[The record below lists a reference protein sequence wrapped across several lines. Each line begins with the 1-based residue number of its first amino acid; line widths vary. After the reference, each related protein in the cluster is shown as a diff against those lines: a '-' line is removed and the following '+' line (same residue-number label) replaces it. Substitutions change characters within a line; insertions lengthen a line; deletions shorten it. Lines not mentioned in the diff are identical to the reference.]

1 MLLRYMILLRR
12 VWVSLFLG
20 FKMYFWRLFWNFVI
34 LICCTCFA
42 KADAISDLYDALQMD
57 RVNEIIRVEGI
68 RDAKDTGEAYLSANS
83 AKRFVDQ
90 AKSVY
95 QLESMEQ
102 DFKRLLTENLSTADA
117 NEILLFYQLPI
128 GKLASELEVSAR
140 VAISETEIEEMAKT
154 ELKEAKALNNRRL
167 DDIGS
172 VIKTLELV
180 EQNLI
185 GAYAA
190 QFAFMN
196 ELSKLG
202 VLELTRQ
209 EMIDIITNDEEK
221 LKGEILE
228 WLMAFSHMAY
238 APMSD
243 EEFSVYND
251 FSKSDL
257 GIVLNKA
264 LFSAYNEMAKDQSQ
278 RLANILGEF
287 MKSEDL

>member
-1 MLLRYMILLRR
+1 
-12 VWVSLFLG
+12 
-20 FKMYFWRLFWNFVI
+20 MYFSRLSLNFIIVI
-34 LICCTCFA
+34 FCACFA

-57 RVNEIIRVEGI
+57 RVNEIIRAEGI
-68 RDAKDTGEAYLSANS
+68 RDARGTGEAYLSTNS
-83 AKRFVDQ
+83 VERFVEQ

-95 QLESMEQ
+95 QLDNMEK
-102 DFKRLLTENLSTADA
+102 DFKRLLTENLSTSEA
-117 NEILLFYQLPI
+117 NEILLFYRLPI

-154 ELKEAKALNNRRL
+154 KLKEAKALKNTRL
-167 DDIGS
+167 DEIES
-172 VIKTLELV
+172 VIKILELV

-190 QFAFMN
+190 QFAFMY

-202 VLELTRQ
+202 VLDLSRQ

-243 EEFSVYND
+243 EEFRVYND

-257 GIVLNKA
+257 GILLNKA
-264 LFSAYNEMAKDQSQ
+264 LFSVYNEMAKDQSQ
-278 RLANILGEF
+278 SLANILGEF
-287 MKSEDL
+287 MKSEEL

>member
-1 MLLRYMILLRR
+1 
-12 VWVSLFLG
+12 
-20 FKMYFWRLFWNFVI
+20 MYFWRLSRNIIIIIF
-34 LICCTCFA
+34 CACFA
-42 KADAISDLYDALQMD
+42 KADAISDLYDALLMD

-68 RDAKDTGEAYLSANS
+68 RDAQGTGEAYLSANS
-83 AKRFVDQ
+83 VERFVDQ

-95 QLESMEQ
+95 KLDSMEKE
-102 DFKRLLTENLSTADA
+102 FKRLLTENLSTSDA
-117 NEILLFYQLPI
+117 NEILLFYRRPI

-154 ELKEAKALNNRRL
+154 KLKEAKALKNTRL
-167 DDIGS
+167 DEIES

-190 QFAFMN
+190 QFAFMY

-202 VLELTRQ
+202 VLELSRQ

-243 EEFSVYND
+243 EQFSVYND

-257 GIVLNKA
+257 GIALNKA
-264 LFSAYNEMAKDQSQ
+264 LFSVYNEMAKDQSQ
-278 RLANILGEF
+278 SLANILGEF

>member
-1 MLLRYMILLRR
+1 MLLRSMILLSRL
-12 VWVSLFLG
+12 WVILFLG
-20 FKMYFWRLFWNFVI
+20 FKMYFWRLSRNFI
-34 LICCTCFA
+34 IIICCACFA
-42 KADAISDLYDALQMD
+42 RADAISDLYDALQMD

-68 RDAKDTGEAYLSANS
+68 RDAQGTGEAYLSANS
-83 AKRFVDQ
+83 VQRFVDQ

-95 QLESMEQ
+95 QLDIMEK
-102 DFKRLLTENLSTADA
+102 DFKRLLTENLSTSDA
-117 NEILLFYQLPI
+117 NEILLFYRRPI
-128 GKLASELEVSAR
+128 GKIASELEVSAR

-154 ELKEAKALNNRRL
+154 KLREATALKNTRL
-167 DDIGS
+167 DEIES

-190 QFAFMN
+190 QFAFMY

-202 VLELTRQ
+202 VLELSRQ

-257 GIVLNKA
+257 GIALNKA
-264 LFSAYNEMAKDQSQ
+264 LFSVYNEMAKDQSQ
-278 RLANILGEF
+278 SLANILGEF

>member
-1 MLLRYMILLRR
+1 
-12 VWVSLFLG
+12 
-20 FKMYFWRLFWNFVI
+20 MYFSRLSLIFIIVI
-34 LICCTCFA
+34 FCACFA

-57 RVNEIIRVEGI
+57 RVNEIIRAEGI
-68 RDAKDTGEAYLSANS
+68 RDARGTGEAYLSANS
-83 AKRFVDQ
+83 VERFVEQ

-95 QLESMEQ
+95 QLDNMEK
-102 DFKRLLTENLSTADA
+102 DFKRLLTENLSTSEA
-117 NEILLFYQLPI
+117 NEILLFYRLPI

-154 ELKEAKALNNRRL
+154 MLKEAKAIKNTRLNE
-167 DDIGS
+167 IES
-172 VIKTLELV
+172 VIKILELV

-190 QFAFMN
+190 QFAFMY

-202 VLELTRQ
+202 VLELSRQ

-243 EEFSVYND
+243 EEFRVYND

-257 GIVLNKA
+257 GILLNKA
-264 LFSAYNEMAKDQSQ
+264 LFSVYNEMAKDQSQ
-278 RLANILGEF
+278 SLANILGEF
-287 MKSEDL
+287 MKSEEL

>member
-1 MLLRYMILLRR
+1 MLLRSMILLSRL
-12 VWVSLFLG
+12 WVILFLG
-20 FKMYFWRLFWNFVI
+20 FKMYFWRLSRNFI
-34 LICCTCFA
+34 IIICCACFA

-68 RDAKDTGEAYLSANS
+68 RDAQGTGEAYLSANS
-83 AKRFVDQ
+83 VERFVDQ

-95 QLESMEQ
+95 QLDIMEK
-102 DFKRLLTENLSTADA
+102 DFKRLMTENLSTSDA
-117 NEILLFYQLPI
+117 NEILLFYRRPI
-128 GKLASELEVSAR
+128 GKIASELEVSAR

-154 ELKEAKALNNRRL
+154 KLKEAKALKNTRL
-167 DDIGS
+167 DEIES

-190 QFAFMN
+190 QFAFMY

-202 VLELTRQ
+202 VIELSRQ

-257 GIVLNKA
+257 GIALNRA
-264 LFSAYNEMAKDQSQ
+264 LFSVYNEMAKDQSQ
-278 RLANILGEF
+278 SLANILGEF

>member
-1 MLLRYMILLRR
+1 MVIFFWILNVFLASFRNFII
-12 VWVSLFLG
+12 VSF
-20 FKMYFWRLFWNFVI
+20 
-34 LICCTCFA
+34 CACFA
-42 KADAISDLYDALQMD
+42 KADDISDLYDALQMD

-68 RDAKDTGEAYLSANS
+68 RDAQGTGEAYLSANS
-83 AKRFVDQ
+83 VERFVDQ

-95 QLESMEQ
+95 QLDSMEK
-102 DFKRLLTENLSTADA
+102 DFKRLLTENLSTSDA
-117 NEILLFYQLPI
+117 SEILLFYRRPI
-128 GKLASELEVSAR
+128 GKIASELEVSAR

-154 ELKEAKALNNRRL
+154 KLEEAKALKNTRL
-167 DDIGS
+167 DEIES

-190 QFAFMN
+190 QFAFMY

-202 VLELTRQ
+202 VIELSRQ

-221 LKGEILE
+221 LKGEIFE

-243 EEFSVYND
+243 EQFSVYND

-257 GIVLNKA
+257 GIALNKA
-264 LFSAYNEMAKDQSQ
+264 LFSVYNEMAKDQSQ
-278 RLANILGEF
+278 SLANILGEF

>member
-57 RVNEIIRVEGI
+57 RVNEIIRAEGI
-68 RDAKDTGEAYLSANS
+68 RDARGTGEAYLSTNS
-83 AKRFVDQ
+83 VERFVEQ

-95 QLESMEQ
+95 QLDNMEK
-102 DFKRLLTENLSTADA
+102 DFKRLLTENLSTSEA
-117 NEILLFYQLPI
+117 NEILLFYRLPI

-154 ELKEAKALNNRRL
+154 MLKEAKAIKNTRLNE
-167 DDIGS
+167 IES
-172 VIKTLELV
+172 VIKILELV

-190 QFAFMN
+190 QFAFMY

-202 VLELTRQ
+202 VLDLSRQ

-243 EEFSVYND
+243 EEFRVYND

-257 GIVLNKA
+257 GILLNKA
-264 LFSAYNEMAKDQSQ
+264 LFSVYNEMAKDQSQ
-278 RLANILGEF
+278 SLANILGEF
-287 MKSEDL
+287 MISEDL

>member
-1 MLLRYMILLRR
+1 
-12 VWVSLFLG
+12 
-20 FKMYFWRLFWNFVI
+20 
-34 LICCTCFA
+34 
-42 KADAISDLYDALQMD
+42 MD

-68 RDAKDTGEAYLSANS
+68 RDAQGTGEAYLSANS
-83 AKRFVDQ
+83 VERFVDQ

-95 QLESMEQ
+95 KLDSMEKE
-102 DFKRLLTENLSTADA
+102 FKRLLTENLSTSDA
-117 NEILLFYQLPI
+117 NEILLFYRRPI

-154 ELKEAKALNNRRL
+154 MLKEAKVLKNTRL
-167 DDIGS
+167 DEIES

-190 QFAFMN
+190 QFAFMY

-202 VLELTRQ
+202 VLELSRQ

-243 EEFSVYND
+243 EQFSVYND

-257 GIVLNKA
+257 GIALNKA
-264 LFSAYNEMAKDQSQ
+264 LFSVYNEMAKDQSQ
-278 RLANILGEF
+278 SLANILGEF